1 MVPIPRSLFFK
12 MRPQRTHISRFRFWR
27 YCMIV
32 SILLLSLLRSHGLQI
47 HLSSKSPKFA
57 AVGDTAKLSCHF
69 NLHLKDSG
77 VLDIEWR
84 IKPADILREETLVI
98 WYSGDRIYDNYNP
111 FGRRVCFVSPG
122 PASGNASIN
131 ISNLKMTDTNTYQCK
146 VRKGPAIKSKIIHLN
161 AMERPAK
168 LECYAED
175 AVELNRKL
183 AFRCRAAKGS
193 PPIWYSWSM
202 KGTRK
207 RLPHDATFDPTRGDL
222 VLTNSKEILSSG
234 TLVCTAHNPVGM
246 KTCLVALRLNSTGG
260 ITSAAAAAAAVVTL
274 LMVLIIPT
282 AVIIFRRKRG
292 KKRDYGNEIAE
303 DEPPPRKWLSKKS
316 HRVVSSSTASCA
328 RQELK
333 VQMQGNQKQK
343 NSDAA
348 DHPRYVEMKD
358 LDVGGAMWDPFKCHQ
373 LVRYSR
379 NLSCQDESPA
389 AGTRDFQ

>member
-1 MVPIPRSLFFK
+1 MSCLQVPIPRSLLFK
-12 MRPQRTHISRFRFWR
+12 KRPKRTHISRFRF
-27 YCMIV
+27 CMIV
-32 SILLLSLLRSHGLQI
+32 SILLLSLLRCHGLQI
-47 HLSSKSPKFA
+47 YLSSKSPKFA

-69 NLHLKDSG
+69 KLHPKDSG
-77 VLDIEWR
+77 VLDIEWS

-111 FGRRVCFVSPG
+111 FGRRVYFVSPD

-131 ISNLKMTDTNTYQCK
+131 ISNLTMTDTNTYQCK
-146 VRKGPAIKSKIIHLN
+146 VRKGPAIESRIIHLN
-161 AMERPAK
+161 AMERPAE

-175 AVELNRKL
+175 AVELDRKL

-222 VLTNSKEILSSG
+222 VSTISKEILPG

-246 KTCLVALRLNSTGG
+246 KTCLVALRLNSAGG
-260 ITSAAAAAAAVVTL
+260 ITSAAAAAGTAAAVVTL

-292 KKRDYGNEIAE
+292 KEGDYGNEIAE

-316 HRVVSSSTASCA
+316 HRVVSSSIASCA

-333 VQMQGNQKQK
+333 VEMQGNQKQK

-348 DHPRYVEMKD
+348 DDQLYVEMKD
-358 LDVGGAMWDPFKCHQ
+358 LDVGGVMWDPFMYHQ
-373 LVRYSR
+373 LLRYSS

-389 AGTRDFQ
+389 AGT

>member
-1 MVPIPRSLFFK
+1 MVPIPRSLVFK
-12 MRPQRTHISRFRFWR
+12 LRPQRTHISRFRFWR

-57 AVGDTAKLSCHF
+57 AVGDTAQRSCHF
-69 NLHLKDSG
+69 NLHPKDSG
-77 VLDIEWR
+77 VLDIEWS
-84 IKPADILREETLVI
+84 IKPCQTLVI

-111 FGRRVCFVSPG
+111 FGRRVCFVSPD

-146 VRKGPAIKSKIIHLN
+146 VRKGPAAIKSRIIHLN
-161 AMERPAK
+161 AIKRPAK

-202 KGTRK
+202 NGTR

-222 VLTNSKEILSSG
+222 VLTISKEILSSG

-260 ITSAAAAAAAVVTL
+260 ITSAAATAGKAAGAVTL
-274 LMVLIIPT
+274 LMVLIILT

-292 KKRDYGNEIAE
+292 KKGDYGNEIAE
-303 DEPPPRKWLSKKS
+303 GEPPPRKWLSKKS

-333 VQMQGNQKQK
+333 VQMQGNRKQK

-348 DHPRYVEMKD
+348 DHPLYVEMKD
-358 LDVGGAMWDPFKCHQ
+358 LDVGGVMWDPFKCHQ

-389 AGTRDFQ
+389 AGT

>member
-1 MVPIPRSLFFK
+1 MSCLQVPIPRSLVFK
-12 MRPQRTHISRFRFWR
+12 LRPQRTHISRFRFWR

-57 AVGDTAKLSCHF
+57 AVGDTAQRSCHF
-69 NLHLKDSG
+69 NLHPKDSG
-77 VLDIEWR
+77 VLDIEWS
-84 IKPADILREETLVI
+84 IKPCQTLVI

-111 FGRRVCFVSPG
+111 FGRRVCFVSPD

-146 VRKGPAIKSKIIHLN
+146 VRKGPAAIKSRIIHLN
-161 AMERPAK
+161 AIKRPAK

-202 KGTRK
+202 NGTR

-222 VLTNSKEILSSG
+222 VLTISKEILSSG

-246 KTCLVALRLNSTGG
+246 KTCLVALRLNSTDVKEERKG
-260 ITSAAAAAAAVVTL
+260 IMEMRSQRVNRLPENGCPKRVTGL
-274 LMVLIIPT
+274 CLQALPHVQDRNSRSRCRGT
-282 AVIIFRRKRG
+282 ENKRTQMLQ
-292 KKRDYGNEIAE
+292 IT
-303 DEPPPRKWLSKKS
+303 
-316 HRVVSSSTASCA
+316 HSTW
-328 RQELK
+328 K
-333 VQMQGNQKQK
+333 
-343 NSDAA
+343 
-348 DHPRYVEMKD
+348 
-358 LDVGGAMWDPFKCHQ
+358 
-373 LVRYSR
+373 
-379 NLSCQDESPA
+379 
-389 AGTRDFQ
+389 